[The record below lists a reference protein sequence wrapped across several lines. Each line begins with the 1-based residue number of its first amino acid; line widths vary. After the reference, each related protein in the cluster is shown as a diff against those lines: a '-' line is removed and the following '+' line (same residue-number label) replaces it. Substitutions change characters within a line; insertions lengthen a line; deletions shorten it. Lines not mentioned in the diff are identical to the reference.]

1 MRDALLPVCSTP
13 WQILFAGMKGENDTA
28 NGQFALKQVA
38 LRRIAQC
45 VQQIARDRPQLT
57 TVFLAGDHRPSV
69 TTLTRAF
76 HAARLKVITATSLRS
91 AAPDVA
97 TFNGAQ
103 RSLLDSLLLSRAS
116 VCLSSPFSTF
126 SDIATTRSR
135 CEKRMATTCKAVRWR
150 TLPHFGR
157 AIVNDRGEP
166 RPPGCSLFGASPAS
180 ENGQVVDVA
189 SLPCGPPCNLN
200 DEWGGAIICG
210 RPPNASRVSHT
221 SWSIQNSEEA
231 R

>member
-1 MRDALLPVCSTP
+1 
-13 WQILFAGMKGENDTA
+13 MKSENDTA
-28 NGQFALKQVA
+28 NGQFLLKQVA
-38 LRRIAQC
+38 LKRIAKC
-45 VQQIARDRPQLT
+45 VQQIARGRPQLT
-57 TVFLAGDHRPSV
+57 TVFLAGDHRPSI

-76 HAARLKVITATSLRS
+76 HAAGLKVVTAVSLRS

-103 RSLLDSLLLSRAS
+103 RAMLDSLLLSRAS

-126 SDIATTRSR
+126 SDIASTRSR

-166 RPPGCSLFGASPAS
+166 RPPGCSLFGGSATSD
-180 ENGQVVDVA
+180 NVVDVS
-189 SLPCGPPCNLN
+189 SLPCGPPCNLYE
-200 DEWGGAIICG
+200 EWGGAIMCG

-221 SWSIQNSEEA
+221 SWSIQNSDSEEG